1 MNKNEIKLKNYLSTQ
16 KAIFRGNNKG
26 VHSHFHAG

>member
-1 MNKNEIKLKNYLSTQ
+1 MNKNEKNFINYLSTQ
-16 KAIFRGNNKG
+16 EAIFRGTNKG

>member
-1 MNKNEIKLKNYLSTQ
+1 MKKNEFKIVFCQRTLRNCLKG
-16 KAIFRGNNKG
+16 INKG

>member
-1 MNKNEIKLKNYLSTQ
+1 MNKNEINFISYLSTQ
-16 KAIFRGNNKG
+16 EVILRGTNIG

>member
-1 MNKNEIKLKNYLSTQ
+1 MNKNEINLSNYLSTLE
-16 KAIFRGNNKG
+16 AIFRGTNKG